1 MKNNLY
7 LKKLIE
13 YFKLIKIDEI
23 KITPKLI
30 ANWIISNLSDFKA
43 NNYKLPSKELIKLI
57 WCCESGI
64 ISNKDGKLILKEMFS
79 TNKSTLDIIIEKEL
93 LQENNENEI
102 KEAINEVIKNNQ
114 KQVNQFKDGNK
125 KVIQFLIGQVMK
137 LTKGKANP
145 KIVNEYLKNTLEA
158 II

>member
-13 YFKLIKIDEI
+13 HFRSIKIDEI

-30 ANWIISNLSDFKA
+30 ANWIISNLTDFKT
-43 NNYKLPSKELIKLI
+43 NNYSIPSKELIKLI
-57 WCCESGI
+57 WYCESGI
-64 ISNKDGKLILKEMFS
+64 ISNKSGKLVLKEMFS
-79 TNKSTLDIIIEKEL
+79 TNKSALDIIIEKEL
-93 LQENNENEI
+93 LQENNETEI
-102 KEAINEVIKNNQ
+102 KEIINEVIKNNQ

-125 KVIQFLIGQVMK
+125 KIIQFLIGQVMK

-145 KIVNEYLKNTLEA
+145 KIVNEYLSNKLET

>member
-13 YFKLIKIDEI
+13 HFRSIKIDEI

-30 ANWIISNLSDFKA
+30 ANWIISNLTDFKS

-57 WCCESGI
+57 WYCESGI
-64 ISNKDGKLILKEMFS
+64 ISNKNGKLVLKEMFL
-79 TNKSTLDIIIEKEL
+79 TNKSALDIIIEKEL

-102 KEAINEVIKNNQ
+102 KEVINKVIKNNQ
-114 KQVNQFKDGNK
+114 KQVNQFKNGNK
-125 KVIQFLIGQVMK
+125 KIIQFLIGQVMK

-145 KIVNEYLKNTLEA
+145 KIVNEYLSNELET